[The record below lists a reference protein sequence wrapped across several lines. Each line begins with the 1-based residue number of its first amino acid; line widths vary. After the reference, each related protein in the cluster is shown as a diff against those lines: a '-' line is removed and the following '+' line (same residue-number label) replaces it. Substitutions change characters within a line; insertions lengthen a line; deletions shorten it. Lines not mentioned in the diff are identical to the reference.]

1 MSLLYSSDHQKCVRY
16 ASPGTAIF
24 RSVRSKEKNSL
35 HSRDMTSSV
44 IVFVLEG
51 ELVIDC
57 GIYKGMLVP
66 AGHFA
71 FLPKGSRINAYAQEN
86 TLVLR
91 CIVDNNMRLCDR
103 HALGDLI
110 TKVDIASIVY
120 DYSILPVRKR
130 LNDFLFLMVDCLN
143 DGLNCL
149 RYHQSKRE
157 ELFLLLQAYYTRE
170 ELAGFFYPI
179 LCNEMEFKDLVLSNY
194 RKAKDLQEL
203 AALVNMSLVT
213 FNRHFKK
220 AFFMSAAQWME
231 EQRAG
236 DILHEIQMSHKTFC
250 EISLEYNFSSPSY
263 FTAFCRR
270 KFGKSPKQIRGR
282 DR

>member
-179 LCNEMEFKDLVLSNY
+179 LSCAT
-194 RKAKDLQEL
+194 RW
-203 AALVNMSLVT
+203 SL
-213 FNRHFKK
+213 
-220 AFFMSAAQWME
+220 
-231 EQRAG
+231 
-236 DILHEIQMSHKTFC
+236 KTW
-250 EISLEYNFSSPSY
+250 S
-263 FTAFCRR
+263 CRTTVR
-270 KFGKSPKQIRGR
+270 RRTCRSWLRWSICP
-282 DR
+282 